1 MLTLNRLTYQWP
13 GSKPQKVDLEAT
25 TGQIILISG
34 PSGIGKTTLF
44 DIISGFHEP
53 KSGSLMWNGENLL
66 QKPPWVRPVSI
77 MFQADNFF
85 PHLSVRDNIMLGLN
99 NSSEIATKMC
109 NKLEFLR
116 VLSLLDRRT
125 EQLSGGEL
133 QRVTL
138 VRALMREK
146 PILLLDE
153 PFSAL
158 DKTMTENASDLIFKH
173 TKETQSVTLIISHQ
187 DVSLHLNI
195 SHKIELK

>member
-1 MLTLNRLTYQWP
+1 MLTINSLTYQWP
-13 GSKPQKVDLEAT
+13 GSKLQKVDLEVCP
-25 TGQIILISG
+25 GQIVLISG

-53 KSGSLMWNGENLL
+53 KSGALIWNGENLL
-66 QKPPWVRPVSI
+66 QKPPWVRPVSA

-85 PHLSVRDNIMLGLN
+85 PHLSVGDNIILGLK
-99 NSSEIATKMC
+99 NSLELTTKMH
-109 NKLEFLR
+109 NKLEYLG
-116 VLSLLDRRT
+116 VLSLLDKRT

-158 DKTMTENASDLIFKH
+158 DKSMIKNASDLILGY

-187 DVSLHLNI
+187 DVSLHLNT

>member
-1 MLTLNRLTYQWP
+1 MLTINSLTFQWP
-13 GSKPQKVDLEAT
+13 GSKSQKVDLEVSP
-25 TGQIILISG
+25 GQIVLISG

-53 KSGSLMWNGENLL
+53 KSGTIIWNGENLL
-66 QKPPWVRPVSI
+66 QKPPWGRPVSI

-85 PHLSVRDNIMLGLN
+85 PHLSVGDNIMLGLE
-99 NSSEIATKMC
+99 NSSELTAKMY
-109 NKLEFLR
+109 NKLEYLG
-116 VLSLLDRRT
+116 VLSLLERRT

-158 DKTMTENASDLIFKH
+158 DKVMIKNATDLILRY
-173 TKETQSVTLIISHQ
+173 TKEMQSVTLVISHQ
-187 DVSLHLNI
+187 DISSDLNA
-195 SHKIELK
+195 SHKIELN